1 MASITIIS
9 PIPEIFTAAEQVVRI
24 SLSMNGISGYTAMIR
39 TSWIEMISITPTELT
54 IKITANV
61 TQEQRSGQ
69 IAIYGST
76 SSGENIIKTFT
87 ISQDTYYCY
96 PVWKDI
102 FIDTTTIED
111 YLDYELRIGNETI
124 YSGRAHKLP
133 DETKISFNINRIVA
147 DYLSNSLNLSNYKE
161 IDFVS
166 FEKNNDAWKQIDVVV
181 NGEIINSFDYY
192 NNWSYDDS
200 VAETI
205 PNNGVFTLSR
215 PIRKVLDRRQ
225 LFVATVLNA
234 YNWEP
239 VTQSYTCNFI
249 DNGGTTEEQLNY
261 PTKGVYTAINGQLDN
276 YDKITFY
283 DDEYVVKET
292 CNKYCLYYSNA
303 YGGWDSFLI
312 NGNDVK
318 QDKITSS
325 SFVKGANSSNT
336 LDFQKK
342 KYLNSMTTQYTLYTD
357 YLTDD
362 EASKMYN
369 LLESVN
375 VYLHDLE
382 TNKIIAVNITNSTC
396 DYKTFTNN
404 GKKKFYYTINVE
416 ESQTK
421 MRK

>member
-1 MASITIIS
+1 M
-9 PIPEIFTAAEQVVRI
+9 
-24 SLSMNGISGYTAMIR
+24 
-39 TSWIEMISITPTELT
+39 
-54 IKITANV
+54 
-61 TQEQRSGQ
+61 
-69 IAIYGST
+69 
-76 SSGENIIKTFT
+76 
-87 ISQDTYYCY
+87 
-96 PVWKDI
+96 
-102 FIDTTTIED
+102 
-111 YLDYELRIGNETI
+111 
-124 YSGRAHKLP
+124 
-133 DETKISFNINRIVA
+133 
-147 DYLSNSLNLSNYKE
+147 
-161 IDFVS
+161 
-166 FEKNNDAWKQIDVVV
+166 
-181 NGEIINSFDYY
+181 
-192 NNWSYDDS
+192 
-200 VAETI
+200 
-205 PNNGVFTLSR
+205 FTLSR

-249 DNGGTTEEQLNY
+249 DNGGTIEEQLNY
-261 PTKGVYTAINGQLDN
+261 PNKGVYTAINGQLDN

-357 YLTDD
+357 YLTD
-362 EASKMYN
+362 EESSKMYN

-375 VYLHDLE
+375 VYLHNLE

>member
-1 MASITIIS
+1 MASITVIS

-181 NGEIINSFDYY
+181 NG
-192 NNWSYDDS
+192 
-200 VAETI
+200 
-205 PNNGVFTLSR
+205 
-215 PIRKVLDRRQ
+215 
-225 LFVATVLNA
+225 
-234 YNWEP
+234 
-239 VTQSYTCNFI
+239 
-249 DNGGTTEEQLNY
+249 
-261 PTKGVYTAINGQLDN
+261 
-276 YDKITFY
+276 
-283 DDEYVVKET
+283 
-292 CNKYCLYYSNA
+292 
-303 YGGWDSFLI
+303 
-312 NGNDVK
+312 
-318 QDKITSS
+318 
-325 SFVKGANSSNT
+325 
-336 LDFQKK
+336 
-342 KYLNSMTTQYTLYTD
+342 
-357 YLTDD
+357 
-362 EASKMYN
+362 
-369 LLESVN
+369 
-375 VYLHDLE
+375 
-382 TNKIIAVNITNSTC
+382 
-396 DYKTFTNN
+396 
-404 GKKKFYYTINVE
+404 
-416 ESQTK
+416 
-421 MRK
+421 